1 MTSVTVI
8 DLYLKNFSRVTTG
21 LQVPEVYIDFRLSHE
36 FYLFVGKNGTGK
48 TSILHTIHPFAY
60 NVALGDTMANSEMI
74 VEKQSGEKR
83 IRYLINN
90 TVYTIRHLYT
100 RKPDDSLSV
109 KSFLMEGEVELN
121 PSGTVNTFEELI
133 EDIFELDKTYLGLL
147 SLGNTVKGFVDY
159 TGGDRKQLVTKIFT
173 KLNVF
178 GRYYKHASNRVRSIK
193 SVLNNVTAKLDKYSG
208 YDKEDAKKEIEQID
222 QRKEVL
228 DAQKERTLLERGSIH
243 QKMLSHQDFLS
254 SYQEKR
260 TRTLEL
266 LELIDATKGKIHT
279 NKDIPAL
286 EADLA
291 SLQQVIEDLK
301 IKHSAH
307 TINLESALDYMQSIK
322 FDLEETNRSME
333 RMNQN
338 MDLEELDNLKA
349 SLEAK
354 LASLILPD
362 VPIPFTKEEL
372 VHDHIFLE
380 QLQGMCIDLITEVK
394 HEEIVADAARKYLQD
409 DALLKKSEEKHSVL
423 LTQLQQTSYLRNTRL
438 PLGDVVDFHLPDID
452 CNTKGDCPY
461 HRFYRSY
468 QEMVAQKEGEIDHTL
483 RKQQEEVDVA
493 SDIVKVGQIVKR
505 LKQFL
510 KRNPELLALPTEI
523 FHPQTFLDLYME
535 KREVF
540 QEDLMTS
547 LIDAAEQQELQQEL
561 LEQLKEVE
569 QKRKNYESLRSSY
582 DVLKERGKALEEKLS
597 FSKNSVEICQREL
610 PLLEEELKKVEQTQ
624 KKVKD
629 AIELSKTLESYRSE
643 LALLKKEVAAME
655 STSKEVEQLQQQ
667 EQFLLRTITELD
679 REWDGLQQ
687 RREQLFRTISIIND
701 LEKEQ
706 LELMA
711 QYGEAE
717 SVRTAVSPT
726 KGIPL
731 EYIKKYIKGD
741 LISMV
746 NELLDLVYHGELY
759 LDAKHVVID
768 ETEFTIPYKRRGTL
782 IKDISQ
788 ASDGERAV
796 MSLAFS
802 LSLARITSKAYNIL
816 LLDEMDTTL
825 DTYSRGRY
833 IDMIVAYMRLIKC
846 HQVFLISHNSMFD
859 NYPVNVLLTS
869 EMNVSNIKQA
879 DIVRLWERRVPT

>member
-1 MTSVTVI
+1 MITVV
-8 DLYLKNFSRVTTG
+8 DLYLKHFSRVVTG
-21 LQVPEVYIDFRLSHE
+21 LQVPEVYIDFRCLSHE

-60 NVALGDTMANSEMI
+60 NTALGDTMANSEMI

-83 IRYLINN
+83 IQYLIDH
-90 TVYTIRHLYT
+90 TLYTIRHVYT

-109 KSFLMEGEVELN
+109 KSFLMEGDVELN

-133 EDIFELDKTYLGLL
+133 GDIFELDKTYLGLL

-178 GRYYKHASNRVRSIK
+178 GRYYKHASNRVRNIK
-193 SVLNNVTAKLDKYSG
+193 SVLNNTTAKLDKYSN
-208 YDKEDAKKEIEQID
+208 YDKEDAKREIEKID
-222 QRKEVL
+222 QRKKEL
-228 DAQKERTLLERGSIH
+228 DAEKERTLLERGSIH
-243 QKMLSHQDFLS
+243 QKMLHHQDFLS
-254 SYQEKR
+254 SYQEKCSR
-260 TRTLEL
+260 ILEL
-266 LELIDATKGKIHT
+266 LDLIDATKRKIHT
-279 NKDIPAL
+279 SKDIPAL
-286 EADLA
+286 ESDLK
-291 SLQQVIEDLK
+291 SLQKVIEDHK
-301 IKHSAH
+301 VKQSAH

-322 FDLEETNRSME
+322 FDLEETNHSME
-333 RMNQN
+333 RMSQN
-338 MDLEELDNLKA
+338 MDLEELDSLKA
-349 SLEAK
+349 SLDAK
-354 LASLILPD
+354 LASLVLPD
-362 VPIPFTKEEL
+362 VPIPFTREEL

-394 HEEIVADAARKYLQD
+394 HEEIVADVAKKYLQD
-409 DALLKKSEEKHSVL
+409 NTLLKKSEEKHSAL
-423 LTQLQQTSYLRNTRL
+423 LAQLQQTNYLRNTRL
-438 PLGDVVDFHLPDID
+438 PLGDIVDFHLPETD
-452 CNTKGDCPY
+452 CKTKADCPY
-461 HRFYRSY
+461 HAFYRSY
-468 QEMVAQKEGEIDHTL
+468 QEMVTQKEGEIDHTIH
-483 RKQQEEVDVA
+483 KQQEEVDIA
-493 SDIVKVGQIVKR
+493 SDVVKVGKIVKR
-505 LKQFL
+505 LQQFL
-510 KRNPELLALPTEI
+510 KRNPELLELPTEI
-523 FHPQTFLDLYME
+523 FHPETFLDLYMK

-540 QEDLMTS
+540 QEDLMSS
-547 LIDAAEQQELQQEL
+547 LIDAAEQQELQKEL
-561 LEQLKEVE
+561 LKQLKEVE
-569 QKRKNYESLRSSY
+569 QKKENYESLRSSY
-582 DVLKERGKALEEKLS
+582 DILKERAKTLEEKLS
-597 FSKNSVEICQREL
+597 FSKNSVEFCQREL
-610 PLLEEELKKVEQTQ
+610 PLLKAEIEKVEQTQ
-624 KKVKD
+624 EKVKD
-629 AIELSKTLESYRSE
+629 AIELSKTLETYRSE
-643 LALLKKEVAAME
+643 LAVLKKETVAME
-655 STSKEVEQLQQQ
+655 STSKKVEQLQQQ
-667 EQFLLRTITELD
+667 EQSLIHSIAELD
-679 REWDGLQQ
+679 MEWDELQQ
-687 RREQLFRTISIIND
+687 RRERLFRTISVVND

-706 LELMA
+706 LKLME

-717 SVRTAVSPT
+717 SVRNAVSPT

-759 LDAKHVVID
+759 LDANRVVID
-768 ETEFTIPYKRRGTL
+768 DTEFTIPYKRRGTF

-796 MSLAFS
+796 MGLAFS

-833 IDMIVAYMRLIKC
+833 IDMIVAYMKLIKC

-859 NYPVNVLLTS
+859 NYPVNILLTS